1 VDVDVLAGQVVP
13 YISAAVSAYGESV
26 CARLDEVAT
35 GERVQIGLRLIRDLL
50 GVAGM
55 EPAVVAMATSHGDPD
70 FEAALRAKIKIAL
83 RQDNEL
89 AARLAAQLP
98 VAQPVPADRSIRI
111 GRDNS
116 GPVSSGDY
124 ATNFQH
130 VSGKNVRLNVDNS
143 VGKKRFLFIP
153 VGFFVNVTKKV
164 SSAASA
170 HPVAASLI
178 GTVIVAGGITSGVA
192 LSRSDDPI
200 LGRWQDN
207 NGRIV
212 EFSSGAATT
221 GWDGQIIAQ
230 GTDNVCPLDTMHLT
244 GSAGHYSGIAAFYSV
259 AGGKCG
265 AHVGDGMITIDITAD
280 GTHANVITKP
290 PAGNSSTCNDCAPAV
305 WTKS

>member
-13 YISAAVSAYGESV
+13 YISAAVSAYGASV

-50 GVAGM
+50 RVSGM
-55 EPAVVAMATSHGDPD
+55 EPAVVALATSQGDPD
-70 FEAALRAKIKIAL
+70 FEAALRVKIKIAL

-89 AARLAAQLP
+89 AMRLAAQLP
-98 VAQPVPADRSIRI
+98 AAQPVPADRSIRI

-143 VGKKRFLFIP
+143 VGKRRFLFIP

-164 SSAASA
+164 TSAAGA
-170 HPVAASLI
+170 HPAAASLI

-192 LSRSDDPI
+192 LSQNDDPL
-200 LGRWQDN
+200 LGRWQDK
-207 NGRIV
+207 NGKIV
-212 EFSSGAATT
+212 EFTSAAATA
-221 GWDGQIIAQ
+221 WNGQIIAQ
-230 GTDNVCPLDTMHLT
+230 GTDNICPPETMHVA
-244 GSAGHYSGIAAFYSV
+244 GSAGHYSGTAAFYSIT
-259 AGGKCG
+259 AGKCG
-265 AHVGDGMITIDITAD
+265 AFVGDGTVTIDVTAD

-290 PAGNSSTCNDCAPAV
+290 PAGNSSTCYSCAPAV
-305 WTKS
+305 WTKG